1 MKKIYN
7 YTFRAVCIYVVIF
20 FTFVYVTTGFQVQNV
35 NKNVLDANITKE
47 LNSIFI
53 SSKKK
58 QYEYPAK
65 DKSSEI
71 VLEADKEKE
80 EEEGLN
86 NTDEIELV
94 VTPEV
99 TKEPVIEVIPESEPT
114 TEPKVE
120 EPQYTYTQTLDTT
133 NSPVIATVS
142 GNVSHY
148 GHDCHGCTSGKTAT
162 GYDISDGRIY
172 YPDSTYG
179 DVRIVAAGGE
189 YPFGTI
195 LRLSNSS
202 TSPIVA
208 IVLDRGGAIG
218 NGKKYVLDLLAESEA
233 AAYQAGVKYNMTIE
247 VLRMGY

>member
-20 FTFVYVTTGFQVQNV
+20 FAFVYVTTGFQIQNV

-47 LNSIFI
+47 LNSILV
-53 SSKKK
+53 SSKKE
-58 QYEYPAK
+58 QYEYPTK
-65 DKSSEI
+65 DKISEP
-71 VLEADKEKE
+71 VLEADKETE
-80 EEEGLN
+80 EEEELN
-86 NTDEIELV
+86 NTDEIESV

-99 TKEPVIEVIPESEPT
+99 TVEPESTPEPQ
-114 TEPKVE
+114 VE
-120 EPQYTYTQTLDTT
+120 NSQYTYTQTVDTT
-133 NSPVIATVS
+133 NSPVIATTS

-148 GHDCHGCTSGKTAT
+148 GHDCQGCTSGKTAT
-162 GYDISDGRIY
+162 GYNISDGRIY

-202 TSPIVA
+202 TSPIIA
-208 IVLDRGGAIG
+208 IVLDRGSAIG
-218 NGKKYVLDLLAESEA
+218 SGKKYVLDLLAESEA
-233 AAYQAGVKYNMTIE
+233 TANQAGVKYNMTIE